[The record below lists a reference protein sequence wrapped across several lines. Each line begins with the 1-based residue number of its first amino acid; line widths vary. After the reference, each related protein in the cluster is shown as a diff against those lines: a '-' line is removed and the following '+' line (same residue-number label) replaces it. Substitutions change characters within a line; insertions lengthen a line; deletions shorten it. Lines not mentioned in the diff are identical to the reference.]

1 MRRHNRGFTL
11 LEVSMVMSLVLVAA
25 GVGVVQI
32 KNSLT
37 AVDANTAGTTVVNQL
52 RYAREIAVNQR
63 RNVTITFNTPGTIV
77 IERQEPD
84 NTLTT
89 IETTPLPSGFSFS
102 LPTASVGDTP
112 DGYGGDLPVDFSDGN
127 TGTFLADGTFVNGSG
142 IVLSGTVFT
151 RGSSDGTARAVTLS
165 GTNGITTQ
173 YYIRD
178 GAWIEKR

>member
-1 MRRHNRGFTL
+1 MRKNNRGFTL
-11 LEVSMVMSLVLVAA
+11 LEVSMVMSLALVAA
-25 GVGVVQI
+25 GIGIVQI

-63 RNVTITFNTPGTIV
+63 RNVNITFNAPGTIV

-89 IETTPLPSGFSFS
+89 IETVTLPTGFSYA

-112 DGYGGDLPVDFSDGN
+112 DGYSADMPVDFSDGN
-127 TGTFLADGTFVNGSG
+127 SGTFLADGTFVDSSG

-151 RGSSDGTARAVTLS
+151 RGSTDGTARAVTLS
-165 GTNGITTQ
+165 GTNGITKQ
-173 YYIRD
+173 YNIRN
-178 GAWIEKR
+178 GAWIEKK